1 MKKISLFLGVLFLD
15 LTAFLISSTCV
26 SLSWFNK
33 GFNIKFDNQTGK
45 SLANYF
51 ASGDGTIKKPYTI
64 TESIHF
70 YNFAWLQYLGEFNKN
85 ATGTDSINQK
95 YFRLDKDINMSD
107 IVVPPVGTVTY
118 PFVGSFDGNN
128 KTINNLTVSNTFN
141 DFGAKHP
148 SVVNAGNFETI
159 NIVGTFGVVGNLST
173 KFKYDT
179 KINEIKDFYLDNVT
193 LKTNTSNLLVGIFAG
208 YVNGKINNCGVHYS
222 KIEIANKTQY
232 YLTNDETVNGYIN
245 KNISNYT
252 LLGAYNNASY
262 YWDGEPGFSEGGN
275 DFGGSIDIY
284 NLSRRIIKI
293 NSRSDTHVNT
303 DVANFGNYNQYI
315 NEKFNTNIV
324 SNISNINNYES
335 GKAVSLNDGTFL
347 PLNVDVNKIE
357 QYGDASLSNE
367 PILSNNTGYIVGSGS
382 DKNTGG
388 GIKIQHVKEDNLKIR
403 GFDFKNFSLEEDYS
417 KFKVNA
423 DNVAFSYWDSTNK
436 TTKKIK
442 DAENRKKI
450 NDSNCIESTDAALS
464 RYDDVKKDIIELL
477 KKNMVIDEQF
487 ACPLLFFNQTTSLTN
502 ENIVTL
508 DKAYICGSE
517 PKINYQVYK
526 GGINFTL
533 TKSGRLTFVMP
544 TVRDAE
550 NAEMF
555 DLYRVTR
562 NENNQIISNKELN
575 DVLPKTHQGLVPN
588 SIYYCEIPLEKGDYF
603 LGATHSKVVPYFMY
617 LDIGASASSTT
628 ETRTALTNVDFVD
641 TTLVNGIEKLNKV
654 HPTNLSKVAFKISGT
669 FDSNYIYYFRRKGNT
684 VYYYSSVT
692 AFGFISPSSTG
703 EKKKASSEACES

>member
-1 MKKISLFLGVLFLD
+1 MKKKISLFLGVLFLD

-33 GFNIKFDNQTGK
+33 GFNVKFDNQTGK

-51 ASGDGTIKKPYTI
+51 ASGDGTKDKPYTI

-70 YNFAWLQYLGEFNKN
+70 YNFAWLQYLGEFNKD

-118 PFVGSFDGNN
+118 PFVGNFDGND
-128 KTINNLTVSNTFN
+128 KTINNLTVSNMFN

-148 SVVNAGNFETI
+148 SVVNAENFETI

-173 KFKYDT
+173 NFKYDT
-179 KINEIKDFYLDNVT
+179 TINEVAKLYLDNVT
-193 LKTNTSNLLVGIFAG
+193 LRTNTPNLLVGIFAG
-208 YVNGKINNCGVHYS
+208 YVNGNINNCGVHYS

-284 NLSRRIIKI
+284 NLDRRIIKI
-293 NSRSDTHVNT
+293 NSRSDTVAQGVFKEYKSYINDKFNLV
-303 DVANFGNYNQYI
+303 DVSNFGNTITEGYDASKATSI
-315 NEKFNTNIV
+315 NEG
-324 SNISNINNYES
+324 S
-335 GKAVSLNDGTFL
+335 FL
-347 PLNVDVNKIE
+347 PLNVDLTKIDD
-357 QYGDASLSNE
+357 YSNTTLTSCE
-367 PILSNNTGYIVGSGS
+367 TILPNNTGYIVGGGS
-382 DKNTGG
+382 FNAIGG
-388 GIKIQHVKEDNLKIR
+388 SIKIQRISVSKTSDKLS
-403 GFDFKNFSLEEDYS
+403 NFFIGNSTE
-417 KFKVNA
+417 KANA
-423 DNVAFSYWDSTNK
+423 SNIAFSYWDSTHK
-436 TTKKIK
+436 TTKRIK
-442 DAENRKKI
+442 DKK
-450 NDSNCIESTDAALS
+450 NASNFKDKDFIESTDPALS
-464 RYDDVKKDIIELL
+464 RYESVKKDILEILE
-477 KKNMVIDEQF
+477 NNSIDARF
-487 ACPLLFFNQTTSLTN
+487 ASPLLFFNKTDKLTSDS
-502 ENIVTL
+502 IVTL
-508 DKAYICGSE
+508 KEAYICGSE
-517 PKINYQVYK
+517 PKLNYQMYK

-533 TKSGRLTFVMP
+533 TKSGAVTFVMP
-544 TVRDAE
+544 TIRDDKSE
-550 NAEMF
+550 IFN
-555 DLYRVTR
+555 LYSVQRDS
-562 NENNQIISNKELN
+562 NYKIIGSTELSNK
-575 DVLPKTHQGLVPN
+575 LPSTGGQLEPN
-588 SIYYCEIPLEKGDYF
+588 RIYYCEVPLEKGDYF
-603 LGATHSKVVPYFMY
+603 LGATSSAAVPYFMY

-654 HPTNLSKVAFKISGT
+654 DPTNLSKVAFKISGT
-669 FDSNYIYYFRRKGNT
+669 FDTNYIYYFRRKGNT
-684 VYYYSSVT
+684 VYYYSSVP
-692 AFGFISPSSTG
+692 AFGFITPSSTG